1 MTKVIGWT
9 VLIAGLAMMAACSG
23 PATEGG
29 SAPAQE
35 AMPTR
40 AAMPTAPMPPPATM
54 PPPAPVRSLTLGS
67 SIWRWARLVN
77 GAGTETNNVSPDRY
91 TIQFRPA
98 EGQVSIRSDCQSA
111 TGTFSSD
118 ERTLAITLIA
128 MTNAMCAPD
137 SQADLF
143 IGLVSQ
149 AESYSF
155 EGDTLVFKLRGDGGN
170 LYLSP

>member
-1 MTKVIGWT
+1 MRKAIGWT

-29 SAPAQE
+29 STPAQV
-35 AMPTR
+35 AMPTQ
-40 AAMPTAPMPPPATM
+40 ATMPTAPVPTQATL
-54 PPPAPVRSLTLGS
+54 PTPAPVRSLTLGS

-77 GAGTETNNVSPDRY
+77 SAGTETNNASPDRY

-111 TGTFSSD
+111 TGTYSSD
-118 ERTLAITLIA
+118 ERTLAITLTA

-155 EGDTLVFKLRGDGGN
+155 QGDALVLKLRGDGGS